1 MSRKGKIDL
10 QSTKEFKMLIEASKS
25 IREVLT
31 KLGYKNASGAMHK
44 KVRERITLDN
54 LSIDHM
60 IGRFNVG
67 DGRRIPLGDILIENS
82 TYTNMSRLKI
92 RLVNEKVLDYKCVEC
107 GNEGEWMGKPIT
119 LQLDHKNGIRDDH
132 RLENIRFMCPNC
144 HSQTE
149 TFGGRNCNK
158 SG

>member
-10 QSTKEFKMLIEASKS
+10 QPTKEFKMLIETSKS
-25 IREVLT
+25 VREVLT

-44 KVRERITLDN
+44 KVKERILLDG

-60 IGRFNVG
+60 IGRFNSG
-67 DGRRIPLGDILIENS
+67 DGRRIPLSDILVENS
-82 TYTNMSRLKI
+82 TYTNISRLKI
-92 RLVNEKVLDYKCVEC
+92 RLVNEGVLEYKCVKC
-107 GNEGEWMGKPIT
+107 GNKGEWMDKPIT
-119 LQLDHKNGIRDDH
+119 LQLDHENGVRDDH

-144 HSQTE
+144 HSQTP

-158 SG
+158 